1 MIAQVRQREPRSV
14 GDAVD
19 VPFVDAQRDPQVGEV
34 GRILGGVVCRRVEAL
49 VPYATYADLVGRDL
63 GLGRLCRQ
71 EWDADR
77 IVVGLFSFGALEQR
91 IGEVGAALVDEDH
104 LALGVESR
112 GHLACDLERTRTARP
127 SGEHHERVGLGVV

>member
-1 MIAQVRQREPRSV
+1 MPSATRRSAKSAAFS
-14 GDAVD
+14 AV
-19 VPFVDAQRDPQVGEV
+19 
-34 GRILGGVVCRRVEAL
+34 L
-49 VPYATYADLVGRDL
+49 YAAGSKPSSRM
-63 GLGRLCRQ
+63 RLMHVSLAAT
-71 EWDADR
+71 WAAVASADR
-77 IVVGLFSFGALEQR
+77 NGMLIASLSACSASGQLEQR